1 MKDKSIFKLEELP
14 VQRYA
19 EALGLPGAPKIKFLN
34 KEIAKA
40 KKNASHAVANAGTVS
55 QLNKPDESYDESESN
70 DESGESSG
78 EEDETSK
85 AEASTKPEKVR
96 LVKVSTTFTY

>member
-34 KEIAKA
+34 KEIATA
-40 KKNASHAVANAGTVS
+40 KKNASHAVAKAGTMS
-55 QLNKPDESYDESESN
+55 QLNKPDESDDGSES
-70 DESGESSG
+70 DGESGESSS
-78 EEDETSK
+78 EDEATK
-85 AEASTKPEKVR
+85 ADASTKREKVC
-96 LVKVSTTFTY
+96 LMNSPMVCTC